1 MLVRVA
7 AIRLLPAVL
16 CCAAVLPVSQETG
29 AWGGKEP
36 LYPTPAQALLVRN
49 NVLHAGVSAVVLWL
63 AREAALGVR
72 KDPLPH

>member
-49 NVLHAGVSAVVLWL
+49 NVLSAVVLWL

>member
-36 LYPTPAQALLVRN
+36 HYPTPAQALLFCWGQCWGWPAK
-49 NVLHAGVSAVVLWL
+49 LL
-63 AREAALGVR
+63 
-72 KDPLPH
+72 

>member
-36 LYPTPAQALLVRN
+36 LYPTPAQALLILLGS
-49 NVLHAGVSAVVLWL
+49 VLGL